1 MGGGSAV
8 RQHQRRFLQGE
19 PEETGRKEECEGAY
33 WMVKSFG
40 GYEVRETEGGEYELV
55 KGGIV
60 IGTFSEARVEEERIL
75 FLLSRGML
83 LEVSE
88 GGIREIA
95 TPDKA
100 ILMGMIASDG
110 SNTFRREQ
118 RSEGGYRTEY
128 SIRFYS
134 EDKELVRTFDEV
146 SEKTYDTASHHYV
159 RKRNGLITATI
170 YNKGVFYDLNDLGL
184 KPAPYEFHVPIEHLD
199 NEGKKAFLKGFFS
212 GDGNVSVSEGR
223 IMIRFYSTCRSGI
236 EELHQI
242 FKDLGFHPNEI
253 KKEEESR
260 GRITYNFTIPA
271 EEHVKFID
279 EIGSYKPKHI
289 LIFKEYKRRLEDR
302 EKE

>member
-1 MGGGSAV
+1 MGGGSAI

-19 PEETGRKEECEGAY
+19 PEETGRKEECVEAY
-33 WMVKSFG
+33 WTVKTF
-40 GYEVRETEGGEYELV
+40 GEYEMRETKDSEYELF
-55 KGGIV
+55 KEGIA
-60 IGTFSEARVEEERIL
+60 IGTFTEAHVEEERIL
-75 FLLSRGML
+75 FPLSRGML

-88 GGIREIA
+88 GGVREIA
-95 TPDKA
+95 TPEKA

-110 SNTFRREQ
+110 SNTFRREK
-118 RSEGGYRTEY
+118 RPEGGYRTEY

-134 EDKELVRTFDEV
+134 ENKELIRIFGEV
-146 SEKTYDTASHHYV
+146 SEKTYGLTPHHYA

-170 YNKGVFYDLNDLGL
+170 YSKRVFYDLLDINLKLG
-184 KPAPYEFHVPIEHLD
+184 PYKFHVPVEHLD

-212 GDGNVSVSEGR
+212 GDGNVSVSGGR

-253 KKEEESR
+253 MKEEESR
-260 GRITYNFTIPA
+260 GRTTYNFTIPT
-271 EEHVKFID
+271 EEHIKFID

-289 LIFKEYKRRLEDR
+289 LIFEEYKRRLEDR